1 MSKLVANVENENS
14 TYKEKTILDLLKV
27 PKWRKKSLAVF
38 SIWFAISFIYFGLS
52 FNTNNLGGDPFLNF
66 LIAGAVEF
74 PSYFGTIFVVKRLGR
89 KFPLMISVIIAGVA
103 LLLIIPVPY
112 ELVWLKVTISMS
124 GKLAITAA
132 FAIVYVY
139 SAEIFPTVVRNI
151 GVGTSSTCARLG
163 SMLAPF
169 VKELGTAVHPEVP

>member
-112 ELVWLKVTISMS
+112 
-124 GKLAITAA
+124 G
-132 FAIVYVY
+132 Y
-139 SAEIFPTVVRNI
+139 SCPPRSAI
-151 GVGTSSTCARLG
+151 GVVWSALLTSRL
-163 SMLAPF
+163 SYFNLTRDAQQTHCRYPTRR
-169 VKELGTAVHPEVP
+169 KWDRLNLGLKAKTSLTTTVLTKYNVFL